1 MGLLDT
7 TNEEPKSK
15 ARRLAVSGLAFAIL
29 LAVGLWWFVFRFWGE
44 KRAADR
50 FLETLVSGNTE
61 RAYCLWKLGEAC
73 TNQPAAEISR
83 SSQSYAYQ
91 DFLEDWGPGGY
102 YGPVKSYRIET
113 AQNPRGGG
121 SGVIVVVTI
130 SPFAPFPADDDPV
143 KARRMREVRIWVE
156 NSDHSLSFPP

>member
-15 ARRLAVSGLAFAIL
+15 ARRLAVSGVALAL
-29 LAVGLWWFVFRFWGE
+29 LLTVTVWYFFRFHAE
-44 KRAADR
+44 KRVVEHFFDA
-50 FLETLVSGNTE
+50 LVAGNTQ
-61 RAYCLWKLGEAC
+61 RAYQIW
-73 TNQPAAEISR
+73 QPR
-83 SSQSYAYQ
+83 SSYAYK
-91 DFLEDWGPGGY
+91 DFLEDWGPSGY

-130 SPFAPFPADDDPV
+130 SPFAPFPADDDPA

-156 NSDHSLSFPP
+156 GSDHSLSFPP